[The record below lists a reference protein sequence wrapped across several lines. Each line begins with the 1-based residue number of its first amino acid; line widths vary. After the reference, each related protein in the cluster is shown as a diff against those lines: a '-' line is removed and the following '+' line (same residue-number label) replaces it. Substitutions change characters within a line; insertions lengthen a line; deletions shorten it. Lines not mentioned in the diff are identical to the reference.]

1 MRHIL
6 KIHRSL
12 TDPIPHNPHSFSI
25 RTFNPA
31 TDKNQWLELN
41 NAILDVE
48 SDLEVKE
55 SGIMSRVY
63 NLGYYFG
70 LWRKSDNEA
79 RANYYI
85 REVKKLFNI

>member
-1 MRHIL
+1 MEKTQTIYLLYEQLFLDYL
-6 KIHRSL
+6 KECGIEYICEHGL
-12 TDPIPHNPHSFSI
+12 VKI
-25 RTFNPA
+25 
-31 TDKNQWLELN
+31 
-41 NAILDVE
+41 
-48 SDLEVKE
+48 EVKE
-55 SGIMSRVY
+55 SGIMSRLY